1 MLGAL
6 VSWGISLCPLQV
18 GEQPPGAPS
27 VPSPCQGL
35 VPEGGADPDGGLDLE
50 EFTQYLQE
58 REQRLLLLFHSL
70 DRNQDG
76 KAQGWGRG
84 GPGGADGLALTMPG
98 GVRPRLP
105 DDS

>member
-1 MLGAL
+1 M
-6 VSWGISLCPLQV
+6 

-27 VPSPCQGL
+27 VSSPCQGL
-35 VPEGGADPDGGLDLE
+35 LPEGDADPDSGLDLE

-70 DRNQDG
+70 DHNQDG

-84 GPGGADGLALTMPG
+84 GPGDASGLELMVPG
-98 GVRPRLP
+98 GGKPHLP